1 MINLKNVTLR
11 RGTKVLL
18 DKASVTL
25 NPGEK
30 VGLVGRNGA
39 GKSTLFALFNGSLTE
54 DGGDFEMPRQ
64 WRMGQVAQNMPE
76 TDQAAADFV
85 LEGDTRL
92 AELRQ
97 RLVVAEASGDGME
110 MAHVY
115 TDLADAGDHDAM
127 PRAEALILGLG
138 FRVDELNNPVNS
150 FSGGW
155 RMRLQLARALMCP
168 SDILILDE
176 PTNHLDLD
184 ALVWLEA
191 WLQRYAGTMIVIS
204 HDREFLDAV
213 TDVTLHIDHAKLT
226 RYGSN
231 YSGFEILRAQQM
243 ELQQASFSKQQDKI
257 AHLQKF
263 ITRFKAQASKAKQ
276 AQSRVKALE
285 RMEKVAPLLADAEF
299 TFGFKEPNNLPNPM
313 LAISDA
319 SFGYVV
325 DDEPKAILQG
335 VSKSVL
341 AGQRIGILGANG
353 QGKSTLVKTIARTM
367 PLLAGT
373 LTEGKGLNIGYFAQ
387 QELDVLHPNDNP
399 LEHMIRLAKEL
410 GSNEPSR
417 EQDLRNYLGTFN
429 FSGDMVKQSV
439 GSMSG
444 GEKARLVLAMIVW
457 QRPNL
462 LLLDEPTNHLD
473 LATREALSM
482 ALNEFE
488 GTVMLVSHDRA
499 LLRAVC
505 DEFWMVGRGKVEPFD
520 GDLDDYQKYLL
531 EESKRLREEAKN
543 SARDAVVTTTTAPA
557 PAATAIMPRKDPSP
571 SGASPATT
579 PAAAVAV
586 AVVAAKGSSAAVTQ
600 TGTPGL
606 NSAEQRKL
614 DAQKRQQ
621 LAAQTRPLK
630 RELEQNEE
638 RMASIEV
645 EKNRLEALLTTPVS
659 PAEMADA
666 GRRLKALS
674 DEVATLE
681 ERWLTITSLLEEATM
696 TAL

>member
-1 MINLKNVTLR
+1 
-11 RGTKVLL
+11 
-18 DKASVTL
+18 
-25 NPGEK
+25 
-30 VGLVGRNGA
+30 
-39 GKSTLFALFNGSLTE
+39 
-54 DGGDFEMPRQ
+54 
-64 WRMGQVAQNMPE
+64 
-76 TDQAAADFV
+76 
-85 LEGDTRL
+85 
-92 AELRQ
+92 LRQ
-97 RLVVAEASGDGME
+97 RLIAAEESGDGME

-115 TDLADAGDHDAM
+115 TDLADAGDHDAL

-213 TDVTLHIDHAKLT
+213 TNVTLHIDHAKLT

-243 ELQQASFSKQQDKI
+243 ELQQASFAKQQDKI

-263 ITRFKAQASKAKQ
+263 INRFKAQASKAKQ

-313 LAISDA
+313 LAISEA
-319 SFGYVV
+319 SFGYTVEG
-325 DDEPKAILQG
+325 DTKPILQG

-429 FSGDMVKQSV
+429 FSGDMVKQAV

-531 EESKRLREEAKN
+531 EESKRLREVAKN
-543 SARDAVVTTTTAPA
+543 AARE
-557 PAATAIMPRKDPSP
+557 
-571 SGASPATT
+571 
-579 PAAAVAV
+579 PAAASAAVVVKPAAPVQVAEPEKV
-586 AVVAAKGSSAAVTQ
+586 AAVVASPVVSGLSSAD
-600 TGTPGL
+600 L
-606 NSAEQRKL
+606 RKL

-630 RELEQNEE
+630 RELEQNEQ
-638 RMASIEV
+638 RMASIET

-659 PAEMADA
+659 PAEIADA
-666 GRRLKALS
+666 GRRLKALA

-681 ERWLTITSLLEEATM
+681 ERWLELTSLLEEATV
-696 TAL
+696 L